1 MEKVCETIETL
12 AAVARE
18 NYAARGRGQPTK
30 DKMAHEAYLAG
41 LRDAKA
47 VVEDAMKPAEEP
59 VEDGPVENP
68 NAGNSRPNFTMGD
81 SDGVQA

>member
-59 VEDGPVENP
+59 VEDGPAKPMEGV
-68 NAGNSRPNFTMGD
+68 RVHQGD
-81 SDGVQA
+81 GDGVQAKA